1 VIVVKFVIDIY
12 VVLVVIEV
20 YQRTQH
26 KESAIGQ
33 GSLRLIDDDADDAPV
48 IAWDGRFRCPSPSS
62 RTREMQ
68 IYIITHDNCDC

>member
-1 VIVVKFVIDIY
+1 MIVVKFVINIH

-33 GSLRLIDDDADDAPV
+33 GSLRSIDDDVDDAPV
-48 IAWDGRFRCPSPSS
+48 IAWDGRF
-62 RTREMQ
+62 
-68 IYIITHDNCDC
+68 

>member
-12 VVLVVIEV
+12 VLLVVIEV

-48 IAWDGRFRCPSPSS
+48 IAWDGRF
-62 RTREMQ
+62 
-68 IYIITHDNCDC
+68 